1 MIDPPESFL
10 QAAYKVLLRS
20 DDYEVTRTYCVC
32 SVPTEAKVL
41 VKHAVE
47 GVAIFNRVFSD
58 TPMPAKNR
66 VALHFEEYPADK
78 ERSWKRSVRDKAPEL
93 KEDLMPELTNR
104 HSSQKNLARSKQL
117 ALRRRPLREAI
128 KASMQQRRRKQERQT
143 AERRRLGIKQKA
155 KASK

>member
-1 MIDPPESFL
+1 M

-32 SVPTEAKVL
+32 SVRTKAKLL

-47 GVAIFNRVFSD
+47 GVAIFNRAFSD
-58 TPMPAKNR
+58 IPMSAKNR

-104 HSSQKNLARSKQL
+104 YNSQKNQARAKHL
-117 ALRRRPLREAI
+117 ALRRRPLREAS
-128 KASMQQRRRKQERQT
+128 KVSMEQRRRKQPPPQPQ
-143 AERRRLGIKQKA
+143 RR
-155 KASK
+155 